1 MLIFVLGESSIY
13 ENDLE
18 DCFDI
23 VSTDIQ
29 KILDYLSLDRM
40 SYMKMTDYS
49 IIIKI
54 DGEDNYYEYLP
65 VCKTMFDKFVNYP
78 PTRLLEYKSE
88 YDDMM
93 KKIAKWCE
101 EITIKIEK
109 EKKRNEEAERLKKE
123 HAERAMYEKLKRKY
137 GDK

>member
-1 MLIFVLGESSIY
+1 MLIFVLGESTVY
-13 ENDLE
+13 ESDLE

-29 KILDYLSLDRM
+29 KIFDYLSLDKM

-54 DGEDNYYEYLP
+54 DGEDNYYEELP
-65 VCKTMFDKFVNYP
+65 VYKTMFDIFETYP
-78 PTRLLEYKSE
+78 PTKLLEYESE

-93 KKIAKWCE
+93 KKIHKWCE
-101 EITIKIEK
+101 EITIKIE
-109 EKKRNEEAERLKKE
+109 EERKRNEESERLKKE
-123 HAERAMYEKLKRKY
+123 HAERALYEKLKRKY
-137 GDK
+137 GN